1 MLTHPSARSLRVHT
15 PLSTESTCSH
25 AHQHGVYV
33 FTHPSARSLRV
44 HTTLSTAYTCSHTPQ
59 HGVYVFTHPLARS
72 LRVDLPLSTE
82 STCILGYI
90 YIIIHSPSKCFYNII
105 LPLSVYGYRRWHST
119 CNIIL
124 VESKHSNFRDNGK
137 NMVFKTRLG
146 GQ

>member
-1 MLTHPSARSLRVHT
+1 MLTHPSARSLRVDT

-44 HTTLSTAYTCSHTPQ
+44 HTPLSTEYTCSHTPQ

-90 YIIIHSPSKCFYNII
+90 YYNTFTVQMFLQYNFTIICLRISTLAFNMQYNF
-105 LPLSVYGYRRWHST
+105 SR
-119 CNIIL
+119 
-124 VESKHSNFRDNGK
+124 VET
-137 NMVFKTRLG
+137 FKF
-146 GQ
+146 